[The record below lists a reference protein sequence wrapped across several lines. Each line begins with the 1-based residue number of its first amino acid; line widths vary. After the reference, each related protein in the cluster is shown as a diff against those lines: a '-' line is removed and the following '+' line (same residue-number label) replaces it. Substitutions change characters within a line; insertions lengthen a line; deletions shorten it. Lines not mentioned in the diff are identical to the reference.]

1 MSETINTIRV
11 EAYKKAL
18 DEANENIESLSLCEF
33 VDELMEVCDKYCIKE
48 LFATYIG
55 NFICDMRN
63 AGLISNPMDDF
74 DNEKVEVYN
83 L

>member
-1 MSETINTIRV
+1 MDQIIMQSV
-11 EAYKKAL
+11 ENYKKKL
-18 DEANENIESLSLCEF
+18 DQIIDKPEYVSLCDF
-33 VDELMEVCDKYCIKE
+33 VEDLLSVCDNYCIRE

-63 AGLISNPMDDF
+63 AGLISNPTDDF
-74 DNEKVEVYN
+74 LDEKVEVYR